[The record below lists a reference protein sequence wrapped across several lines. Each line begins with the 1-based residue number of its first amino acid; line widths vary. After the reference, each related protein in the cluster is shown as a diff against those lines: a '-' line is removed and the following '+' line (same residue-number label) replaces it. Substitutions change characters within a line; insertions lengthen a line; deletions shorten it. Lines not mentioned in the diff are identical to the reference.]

1 MRTSLQDVLSLQD
14 PALSYNFDLFL
25 PNIPGSSDTRD
36 LTFKCMTTDLP
47 GVALDAVDV
56 ALHGVNIPFAGRKV
70 FTHTLNATFLE
81 TADWMTREKFRRWNE
96 FIRSWDNN
104 SGSLSSAYKVDS
116 QIVLYNDVPEVV
128 RTTNLIGLYP
138 ETVAEVQLDGG
149 ASNLIS
155 LQITFKYTLW
165 RDV

>member
-1 MRTSLQDVLSLQD
+1 M
-14 PALSYNFDLFL
+14 
-25 PNIPGSSDTRD
+25 
-36 LTFKCMTTDLP
+36 
-47 GVALDAVDV
+47 
-56 ALHGVNIPFAGRKV
+56 
-70 FTHTLNATFLE
+70 
-81 TADWMTREKFRRWNE
+81 
-96 FIRSWDNN
+96 
-104 SGSLSSAYKVDS
+104 
-116 QIVLYNDVPEVV
+116 LYNDVPEVV